1 MALRRYSLA
10 PTSEAAV
17 TVVCAHLVG
26 AHRYVVPL
34 LCCDAT
40 LIVLCA
46 VSCRHKRRRKTW
58 AEEGKIAEVTEKE
71 EEKEEEEEEW
81 GRGRERELT

>member
-1 MALRRYSLA
+1 M
-10 PTSEAAV
+10 
-17 TVVCAHLVG
+17 
-26 AHRYVVPL
+26 PL

-40 LIVLCA
+40 LIVLCT

-71 EEKEEEEEEW
+71 EEKEEEED
-81 GRGRERELT
+81 GSRKGKRES